1 MRAAT
6 NGEPWNSPSP
16 STGPDL
22 SGSSTKILSRGR
34 GTVWSNGLGSCE
46 DRNAGGAYN
55 GIGTSKLNHC
65 GTAPCDQCLKA
76 SLVWA
81 ISVIPVHSDVAP
93 RSACHERFGLWR
105 CNQSRLLLICGV
117 SVLESAL

>member
-1 MRAAT
+1 M
-6 NGEPWNSPSP
+6 
-16 STGPDL
+16 
-22 SGSSTKILSRGR
+22 
-34 GTVWSNGLGSCE
+34 GSCE